1 MLNAKSYY
9 IDEDQRQL
17 TWINDIHERLAG
29 LPCWQSAVL
38 NVRYDWL
45 LLAGEWALIRRWSN

>member
-1 MLNAKSYY
+1 M
-9 IDEDQRQL
+9 
-17 TWINDIHERLAG
+17 WINDILEWLVR

-45 LLAGEWALIRRWSN
+45 LLIGEWALIRRRSISDDLKSNE